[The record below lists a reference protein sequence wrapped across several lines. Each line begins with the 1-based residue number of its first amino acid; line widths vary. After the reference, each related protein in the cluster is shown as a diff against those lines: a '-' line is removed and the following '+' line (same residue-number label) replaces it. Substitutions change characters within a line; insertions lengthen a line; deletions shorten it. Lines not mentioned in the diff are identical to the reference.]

1 MFRAANSPDTLTP
14 MTTRE
19 TVRTLLVAAVLLG
32 LSRTAAA
39 QQPFESVGIRALGMG
54 GAFVAVADDASAVY
68 WNPAGLA
75 TGGPVG
81 ATIEWTKLRSGNL
94 GGLPQPGDAGQSSSL
109 VSLGSWPVG
118 LFYGKIRSTELIPAG
133 PGVTNLET
141 FETRQFGATI
151 LQSLAH
157 GVVLGSSL
165 KYVRGGLTSGQ
176 STAATTGEII
186 NDGLNLSGSTNG
198 AFDLDVGLMV
208 DLERVRLGLTARN
221 LRQPVFVDD
230 AGNATTLKR
239 QSRAGISVKA
249 TDGLTLAMDV
259 DLDTVDLRG
268 GLRRMIAFGGES
280 RLSPRLAIRGGVR
293 WNLEVDGGVRRP
305 VAAAGA
311 SVQIRPKFY
320 VDGFYTQGRAGEDRG
335 FGFGLRAGS

>member
-1 MFRAANSPDTLTP
+1 
-14 MTTRE
+14 
-19 TVRTLLVAAVLLG
+19 
-32 LSRTAAA
+32 
-39 QQPFESVGIRALGMG
+39 MG

-75 TGGPVG
+75 TAGPIG
-81 ATIEWTKLRSGNL
+81 ATIEWTRLRSGNSNGVPQL
-94 GGLPQPGDAGQSSSL
+94 GNGGQNASFA
-109 VSLGSWPVG
+109 SLGTLPVG
-118 LFYGKIRSTELIPAG
+118 LFYGKIRNTQLIPVS

-141 FETRQFGATI
+141 LETTQFGATI
-151 LQSLAH
+151 LQSLTQ

-165 KYVRGGLTSGQ
+165 KYIRGGLTQGQ
-176 STAATTGEII
+176 SAASSTSDVID
-186 NDGLNLSGSTNG
+186 DGLNLSGPKNG
-198 AFDLDVGLMV
+198 AFDFDVGLMV
-208 DLERVRLGLTARN
+208 DLKRVRLGLTARN
-221 LRQPVFVDD
+221 LRQPVFVDS
-230 AGNATTLKR
+230 AGNATSLKR
-239 QSRAGISVKA
+239 QSRAGVAVKA

-268 GLRRMIAFGGES
+268 GLRRMIAFGGEN

-311 SVQIRPKFY
+311 SVRIRPRFW
-320 VDGFYTQGRAGEDRG
+320 VDGFYTQGRAGGDRG